1 MVVTLMRPI
10 VTSITFLPALSRL
23 DDRNCAGN
31 RPPQQGRRPATKR
44 GAQRIVR
51 WFAITAGAV
60 MIIGCSDPMRQLQPV
75 PYPNAAGFEPSVSTA
90 ITNARAA
97 FERVSADKPD
107 SARLAEAYG
116 ELAVTYHAQ
125 DLVAPA
131 AIAYA
136 NARVLAPGEKRWA
149 YLQGHLFNDGS
160 RVAEAIEAFEA
171 AVRIDGSDAPAR
183 LALGQAY
190 LQRGDLDKA
199 ETTFEG
205 LQSDRKARA
214 AALAGLGKV
223 ALAQR
228 DYRRAIECFN
238 EALKLSPSATR
249 LYHPLAMAYQGIG
262 DRARAEQ
269 SLRQFESDGEEPS
282 VDDPTADALGDKVAA
297 SKVLLRRGQRAG
309 KAGRFD
315 LAEKAFRAAVAAD
328 PTDAEAI
335 ANLGISLANLGR
347 LDEAQERLQ
356 QALMM
361 DDSITVA
368 HVSLGVVHDRKGHDQ
383 AAIDQYE
390 AALRQDAGNAQAR
403 AYLADARMRLGQPL
417 LAAVQY
423 REALDKAPG
432 SVLMRYSLAMAY
444 MKGRQFTSAR
454 KVLEEGLEAQPGQQ
468 IYSNALAR
476 ILATA
481 PDASVR
487 DGPHALQVA
496 KALFE
501 ATRNPDVGLTYAMAM
516 AETGNFDE
524 ATKLQKETI
533 IAFERSKA
541 QGSQAFMA
549 RNLALYE
556 RRQPTREGW
565 PADDPIFQPRSP
577 AARLAGDAR
586 GS

>member
-1 MVVTLMRPI
+1 MRH
-10 VTSITFLPALSRL
+10 
-23 DDRNCAGN
+23 AG
-31 RPPQQGRRPATKR
+31 
-44 GAQRIVR
+44 RIVR
-51 WFAITAGAV
+51 GLALAASVALTV
-60 MIIGCSDPMRQLQPV
+60 GCSDPRRDLQAV
-75 PYPNAAGFEPSVSTA
+75 PTPDVAGFEPSVRAA

-97 FERVSADKPD
+97 FDRVAADKPD
-107 SARLAEAYG
+107 NARLADAYG
-116 ELAVTYHAQ
+116 ELAMTYHAQ

-136 NARVLAPGEKRWA
+136 NARVLAPSDKRWA

-160 RVAEAIEAFEA
+160 RVGEAIEAFEA
-171 AVRIDGSDAPAR
+171 AVRIDPNDAPA
-183 LALGQAY
+183 LLSLGQVY
-190 LQRGDLDKA
+190 LQHGDLDKA
-199 ETTFEG
+199 ETTFAR
-205 LQSDRKARA
+205 LQSDAKTRA

-223 ALAQR
+223 ALAKR
-228 DYRRAIECFN
+228 DYRRAIDYFE
-238 EALKLSPSATR
+238 EALKLWPAATR
-249 LYHPLAMAYQGIG
+249 LRRPLATAYQGIG
-262 DRARAEQ
+262 DRAKAEEN
-269 SLRQFESDGEEPS
+269 LRQFAVDGGEPA
-282 VDDPTADALGDKVAA
+282 VDDPIADALGDKVAA

-347 LDEAQERLQ
+347 IDEAQERLQ
-356 QALMM
+356 QALQM

-368 HVSLGVVHDRKGHDQ
+368 HLSLGVVHDRKGHDQ

-390 AALRQDAGNAQAR
+390 AALRQNAGNTQAR

-417 LAAVQY
+417 QAAVQY
-423 REALDKAPG
+423 RAVLG
-432 SVLMRYSLAMAY
+432 SSPDSTRIRYSLAMAY
-444 MKGRQFTSAR
+444 VKAGRCAEAR
-454 KVLEEGLEAQPGQQ
+454 KVFEEGLAAQPGYQTY
-468 IYSNALAR
+468 INALAR

-481 PDASVR
+481 PDAAVR
-487 DGPHALQVA
+487 DGSRALQLA

-501 ATRNPDVGLTYAMAM
+501 ATRNPDVGLTYAMAL
-516 AETGNFDE
+516 AEAGHFDE
-524 ATKLQKETI
+524 ATKLQRETI

-541 QGSQAFMA
+541 EGSKPFMA

-556 RRQPTREGW
+556 RRQPSREGW

-577 AARLAGDAR
+577 AARLAADTR